1 MKKQEALKCEIIT
14 FDEFIDCITD
24 GKGEEIK
31 KQIKKIEREEKM
43 RGNKNGRKPI
53 KI

>member
-1 MKKQEALKCEIIT
+1 MKKQHNLKYESIS

-31 KQIKKIEREEKM
+31 RQIRLMEPKKMK
-43 RGNKNGRKPI
+43 GGDKNG
-53 KI
+53 